1 MKTTAGQRT
10 SHAPRGPLRR
20 LSAWWGAFSVVG
32 ALALGGGVAHAET
45 PAPRGPQVIE
55 LEAMVIEGKIAKPQ
69 VFYVLGRSRIQYENL
84 KMNRVFVDRI
94 VEGAKK
100 NPF

>member
-1 MKTTAGQRT
+1 MRPVRT
-10 SHAPRGPLRR
+10 SRAPRVLLSNLRR
-20 LSAWWGAFSVVG
+20 LGG
-32 ALALGGGVAHAET
+32 ALSMVGVLVLGGLARAET

-69 VFYVLGRSRIQYENL
+69 VFYVLGRSRVQYENL

>member
-1 MKTTAGQRT
+1 MRTTAGERT
-10 SHAPRGPLRR
+10 SRDPRGPLRR
-20 LSAWWGAFSVVG
+20 FGALCGAVSMTC
-32 ALALGGGVAHAET
+32 ALALVGGVAHAET

-69 VFYVLGRSRIQYENL
+69 VFYVLGRSRVQYENL